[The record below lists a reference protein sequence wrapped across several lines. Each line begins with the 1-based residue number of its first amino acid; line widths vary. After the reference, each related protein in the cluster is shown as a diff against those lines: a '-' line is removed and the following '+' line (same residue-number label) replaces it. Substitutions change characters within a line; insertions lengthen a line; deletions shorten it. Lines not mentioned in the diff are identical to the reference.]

1 MHNSDAHHLLLSSY
15 QPITLERRNKP
26 PQRRSLEPR
35 THVHHFQLFWT
46 SVIIG
51 LTSEFDLQEGTLSQS
66 ARIGI
71 TLRDI
76 GPGRPPAFLSMS
88 HLVYFRRKMGTP

>member
-1 MHNSDAHHLLLSSY
+1 MHSSDAHHLLLSSY
-15 QPITLERRNKP
+15 QPIGLERRNKP
-26 PQRRSLEPR
+26 PQRQSREPR
-35 THVHHFQLFWT
+35 TLVHHFQLFWT

-51 LTSEFDLQEGTLSQS
+51 LTSDFDLQEGTLSQN

-76 GPGRPPAFLSMS
+76 GPGRPPTFLSMS
-88 HLVYFRRKMGTP
+88 HFVYFRRKMGTP